1 MSEPDALGRL
11 VRQVVSQGRWR
22 RVEHYGMRG
31 AFYGALA
38 AVVPLVVKGPLASWA
53 IPLGAALVIAGALA
67 GALVGATKR
76 IAPVDAARL
85 ADRAFGLADRVTTAL
100 ECAAR
105 PDRGPMADALIADTM

>member
-1 MSEPDALGRL
+1 MSEADALGRL
-11 VRQVVSQGRWR
+11 VRQVVSQVRWR

-38 AVVPLVVKGPLASWA
+38 AIVPLVVKGPLAAWA
-53 IPLGAALVIAGALA
+53 IPLGVAFVVGGAVAGAI
-67 GALVGATKR
+67 VGAMKR
-76 IAPVDAARL
+76 IAPADAARL

-105 PDRGPMADALIADTM
+105 PDRGPLAEALIA